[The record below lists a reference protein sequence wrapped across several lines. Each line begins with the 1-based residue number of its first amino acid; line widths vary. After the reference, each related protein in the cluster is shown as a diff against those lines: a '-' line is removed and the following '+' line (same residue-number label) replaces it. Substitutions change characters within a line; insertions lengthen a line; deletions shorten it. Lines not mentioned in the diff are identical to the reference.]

1 MQDED
6 VMDHRIGLG
15 FARSETSLKSGTL
28 RTGNKAYERKE
39 MQLSVANHVCD
50 TSVHESVFK
59 FN

>member
-1 MQDED
+1 M
-6 VMDHRIGLG
+6 MDHRIGLG

-28 RTGNKAYERKE
+28 RTGNKPYERKE